1 MIGRVAG
8 AHGIRGWLR
17 VAVFA
22 DGSDALKPGGV
33 LYLDGA
39 SDAAFEVRQAAPGRR
54 GGEWRVALVGVDTRD
69 AAEAL
74 KGQEVAAPAEAL
86 GSPGPDCVWGHQLVG
101 CAVESEEGA
110 PLGRV
115 REIWETG
122 ASDVLVVEAPNGAEH
137 LVPAALLVEVDVSA
151 QRAVVEVLPGLL
163 DLGEGE

>member
-22 DGSDALKPGGV
+22 DGSDALNPGGV

-101 CAVESEEGA
+101 CAVESEQGVS
-110 PLGRV
+110 LGRV
-115 REIWETG
+115 REICLKLIQPTERN
-122 ASDVLVVEAPNGAEH
+122 ACVFAEH
-137 LVPAALLVEVDVSA
+137 PIRWHHAPAAPRYHWPSPNSE
-151 QRAVVEVLPGLL
+151 
-163 DLGEGE
+163 